1 MKKEIEELEIDIKN
15 DTKSIVS
22 KKKPE
27 LQIVKLRNNNFY
39 KIENTHFYILINDFK
54 KLNET
59 DLKVDSFNISTWEYI
74 SSKNELPLT
83 LKILRVLLFNYRLK
97 LFVVKKAPLI
107 LRGLLKRYN
116 VVDIHFFGTFYYK
129 TIDLLIPGP
138 Y

>member
-1 MKKEIEELEIDIKN
+1 MD
-15 DTKSIVS
+15 
-22 KKKPE
+22 
-27 LQIVKLRNNNFY
+27 
-39 KIENTHFYILINDFK
+39 ILILHQFVNHNSLVNTLCK

-97 LFVVKKAPLI
+97 LFVVKKAPFI

-129 TIDLLIPGP
+129 TIDF
-138 Y
+138 